1 MPKVRLVTQADE
13 KVLVYPPAEERIPEL
28 LKLLDEPRF
37 KKQRQNLFFA
47 IELYRTGILPGTVPE
62 QLMRIQNGRLFNE
75 SDILPST
82 GDPVWFAVCFLF
94 MSFQALT
101 KRIDHWSI
109 VSVFASCNVAKSGK
123 IVIS

>member
-13 KVLVYPPAEERIPEL
+13 KVLVYPPAEKRIPEL
-28 LKLLDEPRF
+28 LELLDEPRV
-37 KKQRQNLFFA
+37 KKQRQNLLFA

-62 QLMRIQNGRLFNE
+62 QLMRIQNRRLFNE

-82 GDPVWFAVCFLF
+82 GDPVWFEVCFLF
-94 MSFQALT
+94 ISFQALT
-101 KRIDHWSI
+101 KRIDHRSI
-109 VSVFASCNVAKSGK
+109 VSVFASRNVAKPGK